1 MLVLDATPLIYLA
14 KAGVLQKLESLEE
27 DLIVPYE
34 VYHEV
39 VVEGKE
45 AGEADAL
52 LMENL
57 AETEVLEVR
66 EVEGG
71 ELYQK
76 LESDRYLSDADREV
90 LSIAE
95 EESGIA
101 VVDEEHARSV
111 ADMEGMEN
119 RGTVYLLFRL
129 LDLGVMDAGEVRET
143 VDGMIEAGWYCSTDL
158 YSKILR
164 ELEEHDN

>member
-27 DLIVPYE
+27 DLIVPNE
-34 VYHEV
+34 VYDEV
-39 VVEGKE
+39 VIKGKE

-52 LMENL
+52 LIENL
-57 AETEVLEVR
+57 AEAEVIEVR
-66 EVEGG
+66 EVKGG
-71 ELYQK
+71 EFYQK
-76 LESDRYLSDADREV
+76 LESDRYLSDADRQV

-95 EESGIA
+95 ESGIS

-111 ADMEGMEN
+111 ADMEGVEN

-129 LDLGVMDAGEVRET
+129 LDLGVMDAGEARET
-143 VDGMIEAGWYCSTDL
+143 LESMIEAGWYCSTDL